1 MRTRFI
7 FIALFALG
15 YGIAQAQLI
24 VDGSTG
30 NVGIRTNGNLT
41 SPLVIGGNGDAT
53 AKVAI
58 GDSIFSELK
67 LGLRNEPGGWV
78 YSARGIARV
87 SGTRSYYG
95 LMGLSFSH
103 TALGSARSYGV
114 LGAAGNATS
123 GWNYGVYGGLRGTN
137 NGAAIFGSSNASHD
151 QAMTYALPGRY
162 AGYFE
167 GPVYGS
173 STITATEFL
182 VNSDQRF
189 KKNISH
195 IGRERSLSN
204 VMKLSPVEYELQ
216 QVSVATESDTLS
228 TEEAVLFNESS
239 AEFGKTQFGLIAQ
252 DVEKIFP
259 ELVYEDGNGYKSVN
273 YIGLIPM
280 LIQSIQELTAEVED
294 LKANQGSKKV
304 KAYVGA
310 KGPSI
315 DQNYPNP
322 VTESTSIKYYL
333 PESVSVARLH
343 IYDKTGTQIDSYMLT
358 ERGDAAINLSGH
370 KLPAGNYVYTLM
382 VDGNVIDSKQ
392 MIVE

>member
-1 MRTRFI
+1 MKKLFI
-7 FIALFALG
+7 TFFSLALVYNVAN
-15 YGIAQAQLI
+15 AQLI
-24 VDGSTG
+24 VDSTTG
-30 NVGIRTNGNLT
+30 NVGIKSTGEVKSSLA
-41 SPLVIGGNGDAT
+41 VGGNGEDI
-53 AKVAI
+53 AKV
-58 GDSIFSELK
+58 SIEDGSYSTLH
-67 LGLRNEPGGWV
+67 LGRREGNGGWI
-78 YSARGIARV
+78 YSGRGLLLVAT
-87 SGTRSYYG
+87 SRSYYG
-95 LMGLSFSH
+95 FVGLAFSH
-103 TALGSARSYGV
+103 SPLSYGRSYGLMGV
-114 LGAAGNATS
+114 AGNATT

-137 NGAAIFGSSNASHD
+137 NGAAIFGTSIASHD

-167 GPVYGS
+167 GPVYGT

-216 QVSVATESDTLS
+216 QVSITTESDTLS
-228 TEEAVLFNESS
+228 TGEAVLFNESS
-239 AEFGKTQFGLIAQ
+239 AEFSKKQFGLIAQ

-294 LKANQGSKKV
+294 LKANQGSKKI
-304 KAYVGA
+304 KTYANA
-310 KGPSI
+310 KSPSI

-322 VTESTSIKYYL
+322 VTETTSVKYYL
-333 PESVSVARLH
+333 PESVLVARLH
-343 IYDKTGTQIDSYMLT
+343 IYDKTGSLVDSYMLT
-358 ERGDAAINLSGH
+358 ERGEGEINLSGH
-370 KLPAGNYVYTLM
+370 KLSAGNYVYTLM